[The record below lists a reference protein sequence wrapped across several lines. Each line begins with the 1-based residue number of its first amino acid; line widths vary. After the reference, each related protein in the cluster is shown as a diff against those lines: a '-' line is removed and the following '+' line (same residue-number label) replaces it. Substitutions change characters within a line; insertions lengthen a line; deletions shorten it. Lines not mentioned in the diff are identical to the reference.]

1 MPLLHIDSRFR
12 TNNSSISNATF
23 NLTRPLRGVTR
34 ARVRSVSFFN
44 TFNNVSVDDNELM
57 TSGGTVTIAPAFYE
71 ASTLVAVLDA
81 QLLAVFGGAGPYV
94 AFDTATNTLNWTLGA
109 NTVDG
114 VGSTMAET
122 LGLPEN
128 ATLTGTFTSPL
139 HLAFP
144 SYLSMASPSFT
155 SHEQNF
161 HAGRP
166 QQHIQIQPFCTIP
179 ISSGYLGQQVHD
191 PALAEPWMNVSNSLS
206 TIAIRLFDP
215 ASGREYDEAS
225 HWSMLIEFE

>member
-12 TNNSSISNATF
+12 TNQSSISNSTF
-23 NLTRPLRGVTR
+23 NLTRPIRGVTR

-44 TFNNVSVDDNELM
+44 TFNNVSADDNQLV
-57 TSGGTVTIAPAFYE
+57 TSSGAITIVPAFYV

-81 QLLAVFGGAGPYV
+81 QLAAAFGGAGPYV
-94 AFDTATNTLNWTLGA
+94 AFDASNNTLNWTLGT

-114 VGSTMAET
+114 VGSSMAET
-122 LGLPEN
+122 LGLDEN
-128 ATLTGTFTSPL
+128 ATITGTFQSPL

-155 SHEQNF
+155 SHEQNV

-166 QQHIQIQPFCTIP
+166 QQHIQVQPFVTIP
-179 ISSGYLGQQVHD
+179 ISSGYLGQKVHD
-191 PALAEPWMNVSNSLS
+191 PALPEPWMNVSNTLS
-206 TIAIRLFDP
+206 TINIRLFDP
-215 ASGREYDEAS
+215 SSGREYEEAS
-225 HWSMLIEFE
+225 HWSGLIEFE

>member
-12 TNNSSISNATF
+12 TNNSSISNSTF
-23 NLTRPLRGVTR
+23 NLTRPIRGVTR

-44 TFNNVSVDDNELM
+44 TFNNISADDNELV
-57 TSGGTVTIAPAFYE
+57 TSSGTVTIVPAFYT
-71 ASTLVAVLDA
+71 APTFVAVLDA
-81 QLLAVFGGAGPYV
+81 QLAAAFGAGPYV
-94 AFDTATNTLNWTLGA
+94 SFDASTNTLNWTLGA

-114 VGSTMAET
+114 ISSTMAET

-128 ATLTGTFTSPL
+128 ATITGTFTSPL

-144 SYLSMASPSFT
+144 SYLSLASPSFT
-155 SHEQNF
+155 SHEQNV

-166 QQHIQIQPFCTIP
+166 QQHIQVQPFATIP

-191 PALAEPWMNVSNSLS
+191 PALPEQWMNVSNSLS
-206 TIAIRLFDP
+206 TINIRLFDP
-215 ASGREYDEAS
+215 SSGREYTEAS